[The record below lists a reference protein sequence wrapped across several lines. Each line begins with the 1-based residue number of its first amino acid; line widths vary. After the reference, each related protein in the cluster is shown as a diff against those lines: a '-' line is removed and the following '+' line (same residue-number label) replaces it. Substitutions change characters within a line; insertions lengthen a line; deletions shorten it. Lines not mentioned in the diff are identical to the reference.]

1 MQIKGKFNIKR
12 GEDQVW
18 SHFLVRTKREE
29 EERRREDEEEEEE
42 NEEEGGVKK
51 GMELVWKCYDFV
63 WKLLGYGFLG
73 FSIDIW
79 VLNLESEYLLGV

>member
-29 EERRREDEEEEEE
+29 EE
-42 NEEEGGVKK
+42 EEEGGAKK
-51 GMELVWKCYDFV
+51 GMELV
-63 WKLLGYGFLG
+63 
-73 FSIDIW
+73 
-79 VLNLESEYLLGV
+79 

>member
-29 EERRREDEEEEEE
+29 EERRREEEEEEE
-42 NEEEGGVKK
+42 GGAKK
-51 GMELVWKCYDFV
+51 GMELV
-63 WKLLGYGFLG
+63 
-73 FSIDIW
+73 
-79 VLNLESEYLLGV
+79 